1 MPPELLGA
9 LEVGTEDIGSGET
22 LNNAFAITFDY
33 LCPFA
38 RNLNESVIE
47 ALDAGAQWDV
57 TFRPFSLAQT
67 KVEDADTDVWD
78 RPFGSEGTWGVPAL
92 QWGIAVRDRWPDA
105 FPSFH
110 TELFGARHDR
120 GLNIGAET
128 ELAAIATTSGLDG
141 AAIAEVV
148 AAGGPRLTLQREHQ
162 ELVAGWD
169 VFGVPTVI
177 VGDEAVFVRSM
188 ERHRPDEIAR
198 LLDLI
203 SWTNL
208 NEFKRTRVPR

>member
-1 MPPELLGA
+1 
-9 LEVGTEDIGSGET
+9 
-22 LNNAFAITFDY
+22 LNRSFAITFDY

-47 ALDAGAQWDV
+47 AIDEGAQWDV

-67 KVEDADTDVWD
+67 KVEDPDTDVWD
-78 RPFGSEGTWGVPAL
+78 RPPGDQGARGVRAL
-92 QWGIAVRDRWPDA
+92 QWGIAVRDGWPA
-105 FPSFH
+105 NFSRFH
-110 TELFGARHDR
+110 TALFAARHDR
-120 GLNIGAET
+120 GLDIGDDE
-128 ELAAIATTSGLDG
+128 ELAAVAETSGLDSV
-141 AAIAEVV
+141 AIAEVV
-148 AAGGPRLTLQREHQ
+148 DGGAPRLTVQREHQ

-169 VFGVPTVI
+169 VFGVPTVV

-198 LLDLI
+198 LLDLV

>member
-1 MPPELLGA
+1 
-9 LEVGTEDIGSGET
+9 
-22 LNNAFAITFDY
+22 LNRSFAITFDY

-67 KVEDADTDVWD
+67 KVEDADADVWD
-78 RPFGSEGTWGVPAL
+78 RPPGDKGARGVLAL
-92 QWGIAVRDRWPDA
+92 QWGIAVRDGWPGK
-105 FPSFH
+105 FSEFH
-110 TELFGARHDR
+110 MALFAARHDR
-120 GLNIGAET
+120 GLDIGDEM
-128 ELAAIATTSGLDG
+128 ELAAIAETGGLDG
-141 AAIAEVV
+141 AAIAGVV
-148 AAGGPRLTLQREHQ
+148 AAGGPRLTLQQEHQ